1 MAQPYRHLRPCA
13 KRAFYSL
20 LLIIALAL
28 YVGQSSSKAQE
39 EQNSKQ
45 VKATVGQSLMPGAG
59 SETVTARDAL
69 PGDAE
74 QARLSEIGRGK
85 GIIFSP
91 DLSVPTNRRFY
102 ERLGFAYFEDA
113 DWRNVIRQVRARNQL
128 RPNDPLKV
136 LIIESH
142 GTNGNGLKLQAGH
155 ERGARRSYI
164 SVGALQEQLD
174 ATGVRLC
181 VITACNAGR
190 LFRPAIYKML
200 DTQTRDPLFLP
211 ATLGIVNASSGYDPA
226 RSVVGVLYPAK
237 SALETTN
244 EGEVSELAP
253 LTRRML
259 ETDEAIA
266 ERTTSRGS
274 GPVRFVVSD
283 ILVQLLLRDP
293 RLLLRAGGYVTAKS
307 SENFT
312 NKESE
317 ELFQSFLAYLDEV
330 ALRQYKLMTGSGSS
344 LSISGLPQP
353 K

>member
-1 MAQPYRHLRPCA
+1 MTQPYRLLRPYA

-20 LLIIALAL
+20 LLVIALAL
-28 YVGQSSSKAQE
+28 YVGQSSSEAQE

-45 VKATVGQSLMPGAG
+45 VKATVWQSPMSGAG
-59 SETVTARDAL
+59 SETVTARDVL

-74 QARLSEIGRGK
+74 RARLSEIGRGK

-102 ERLGFAYFEDA
+102 EKLGFAYFEDA
-113 DWRNVIRQVRARNQL
+113 DWRSIIRQIRARNQQH
-128 RPNDPLKV
+128 PGDPLKV

-142 GTNGNGLKLQAGH
+142 GTNGNGLKLQEGH

-174 ATGVRLC
+174 STGVRLC

-190 LFRPAIYKML
+190 LLRPAIYKTL
-200 DTQTRDPLFLP
+200 NSRTRDPLFLP
-211 ATLGIVNASSGYDPA
+211 ATLGIVNASSGYDPSK
-226 RSVVGVLYPAK
+226 SVVGVVYPAR

-266 ERTTSRGS
+266 ERTTSRVS
-274 GPVRFVVSD
+274 GPIRFVVSD

-293 RLLLRAGGYVTAKS
+293 RLLLREGGYVTAKS
-307 SENFT
+307 HENFT

-317 ELFQSFLAYLDEV
+317 ELFQSFLTYLDEV

-344 LSISGLPQP
+344 PAISGLP
-353 K
+353 